1 MSQTAVV
8 PRTTSVKLGKSRP
21 KFDSR
26 TLLFGAYVTKNLPA
40 PPSSV
45 DYSKAVSSW
54 PMMGND
60 KYGDCTCA
68 AAGHMIEEW
77 TANTGAEKT
86 LTDATVLSAYRHFA
100 GNDAD
105 AGASMLDVL
114 KYWRKTGIGGD
125 KILGFTQLQP
135 RSIVQAKDSITLF
148 GNCYIG
154 VSLPDF
160 AVAANTNVITT
171 PWVVPP
177 QGPVG
182 DAAPNPENGHCIPAV
197 GYDDRNLYV
206 VTWGTLKMMSWEFYQ
221 TYMDEAFAV
230 LSNDWISQRLGT
242 APNGFNLASLQQDL
256 RTVDIFSASSA
267 RITIGGSGSS
277 TGTST
282 SGATTSG
289 TTTSGTS
296 TSGSGSSGTGSSG
309 ATSTTGS
316 TSSGS
321 SSTTGSSTTLR

>member
-1 MSQTAVV
+1 MSQTAV
-8 PRTTSVKLGKSRP
+8 TTKTRSVKLGKNRP

-26 TLLFGAYVTKNLPA
+26 TLLFGAYTTKNLPS

-45 DYSKAVSSW
+45 DYSKAVTSW

-60 KYGDCTCA
+60 TNGDCTCA

-77 TANTGAEKT
+77 TANTGTQKT
-86 LTDATVLSAYRHFA
+86 LSDSTILSAYRHFA
-100 GNDAD
+100 GNDPD

-125 KILGFTQLQP
+125 RITAFVQLQP
-135 RSIVQAKDSITLF
+135 RSTIQVKDSISIF

-182 DAAPNPENGHCIPAV
+182 DAAPNPDNGHCIPAV

-206 VTWGTLKMMSWEFYQ
+206 VTWGTLKTMSWEFYQ
-221 TYMDEAFAV
+221 AYMDEAFAV
-230 LSNDWISQRLGT
+230 LSHDWISQKLGT
-242 APNGFNLASLQQDL
+242 APNGFDLAALQQDL
-256 RTVDIFSASSA
+256 STVETISASTA
-267 RITIGGSGSS
+267 TITIGS
-277 TGTST
+277 TN
-282 SGATTSG
+282 
-289 TTTSGTS
+289 TTTSTGQS
-296 TSGSGSSGTGSSG
+296 NSGSSGSTSG
-309 ATSTTGS
+309 TGS
-316 TSSGS
+316 TGGTTTGG
-321 SSTTGSSTTLR
+321 SSTTGSSTTRR